1 MRGGRAN
8 GLHSRQTGKVENAM
22 PARQTRMWRGPCK
35 LGEGGIMTLSKT
47 LCRRFVASLAAA
59 AALTF
64 AAHAGAREITVG
76 TIGAAS
82 DAPLFIA
89 DANGYFAEQGLKVNF
104 VRFDSAA
111 KAIPSLS
118 SGEIDVDSG
127 ATSAGLYNA
136 VERGIGIRIVS
147 DKARNTKNDSFEDIM
162 VRSDLYD
169 SGKVRSLKDF
179 KGLKVAISAKGN
191 SEDALINYALTK
203 NGLSIKDIDPI
214 YLGFP
219 NQIAAYANKGID
231 ASLTVEPTVT
241 KLLQLGFA
249 KKLVPADEVFPGFQT
264 AVIFY
269 SPKFIKDPVTARKF
283 MIALVKA
290 IRFYDG
296 ALKGGHLIKILVK
309 YSFIKDPAV
318 YRAIVSQTV
327 DPDGEINLPSLQ
339 MAWQFFKDTGE
350 IDGKVTVK
358 DLIDLS
364 YVHEAAK
371 VLGPYTR
378 TTQ

>member
-1 MRGGRAN
+1 MASMRKI
-8 GLHSRQTGKVENAM
+8 QTWLVATAAVVAM
-22 PARQTRMWRGPCK
+22 
-35 LGEGGIMTLSKT
+35 
-47 LCRRFVASLAAA
+47 AAM
-59 AALTF
+59 
-64 AAHAGAREITVG
+64 AAHAQAQDLTVG

-89 DANGYFAEQGLKVNF
+89 DANGYFAEQGLKVKF

-118 SGEIDVDSG
+118 SGEIDVGSG

-136 VERGIGIRIVS
+136 VERGLGIKIVA
-147 DKARNTKNDSFEDIM
+147 DKARNTKDYSFENIM
-162 VRSDLYD
+162 VRSDLID

-203 NGLSIKDIDPI
+203 VGLSIKDIDPV

-241 KLLQLGFA
+241 KLLQLGIA
-249 KKLVPADEVFPGFQT
+249 RKLVTADEIFPGFQT
-264 AVIFY
+264 AVIFF
-269 SPKFIKDPVTARKF
+269 SPKFAKEKQTANKF

-290 IRFYDG
+290 IRFYDD
-296 ALKGGHLIKILVK
+296 ALKGGHIAGPNADAVIDILVK

-318 YRAIVSQTV
+318 HRAIISQAV
-327 DPDGEINLPSLQ
+327 DPDGELNVPALQ
-339 MAWQFFKDTGE
+339 MAWQYFKDAGQ
-350 IDGKVTVK
+350 IDGKVTVN
-358 DLIDLS
+358 DVIDLS
-364 YVHEAAK
+364 YVHAAAK
-371 VLGPYTR
+371 ALGPY
-378 TTQ
+378 QKKVE